1 MSSGPSEET
10 NFSCS
15 RDRNQSWFQ
24 SGKEATVK
32 GKRFGYGVL
41 GLRISGF
48 LFLVMGF
55 VALVPLSAQ
64 YGGIDRSPPDR
75 IETNKTATT
84 PRNLEAFTGKLS
96 LVELK
101 RKKLTLLSVEGRFT
115 EIFTCKNGPT
125 IRTAN
130 GKKRKFRDL
139 QPGMTLVVYYN
150 SKKGRR
156 TVRDVMILK
165 GISMTKEE
173 GSPKSGSKSGL
184 KVKSKSES
192 KS

>member
-1 MSSGPSEET
+1 MVSSE
-10 NFSCS
+10 
-15 RDRNQSWFQ
+15 
-24 SGKEATVK
+24 KEAAVK
-32 GKRFGYGVL
+32 GKRCEYGVS

-64 YGGIDRSPPDR
+64 IGGTGSGPADRF
-75 IETNKTATT
+75 ETDKTATT

-96 LVELK
+96 QVEPK

-115 EIFTCKNGPT
+115 EIFNCNNGPT
-125 IRTAN
+125 IRTAH

-139 QPGMTLVVYYN
+139 EPGMTLVVYYSSRN
-150 SKKGRR
+150 GRR
-156 TVRDVMILK
+156 TVRDVLILK
-165 GISMTKEE
+165 AAATKKEE
-173 GSPKSGSKSGL
+173 GSPKSGSKSEL
-184 KVKSKSES
+184 KVKAKSES

>member
-1 MSSGPSEET
+1 M
-10 NFSCS
+10 
-15 RDRNQSWFQ
+15 
-24 SGKEATVK
+24 K
-32 GKRFGYGVL
+32 GIRFEYGVS

-55 VALVPLSAQ
+55 VALLPLSAQ
-64 YGGIDRSPPDR
+64 FGRTGIESPDR
-75 IETNKTATT
+75 VGTNKTATT

-96 LVELK
+96 QVEPK

-115 EIFTCKNGPT
+115 EIFNCKNGPT
-125 IRTAN
+125 IRTAH

-139 QPGMTLVVYYN
+139 EPGMTLVVYYSSRN
-150 SKKGRR
+150 GRR

-165 GISMTKEE
+165 AAATKKEE
-173 GSPKSGSKSGL
+173 GSPKSGSKSEL

>member
-1 MSSGPSEET
+1 M
-10 NFSCS
+10 
-15 RDRNQSWFQ
+15 
-24 SGKEATVK
+24 K
-32 GKRFGYGVL
+32 GKRFEYGVS

-55 VALVPLSAQ
+55 VAILPLSAQ
-64 YGGIDRSPPDR
+64 TGAIGNGPPDR
-75 IETNKTATT
+75 ITTNKTATT

-96 LVELK
+96 LVEPK

-115 EIFTCKNGPT
+115 EIFSCKNGPT
-125 IRTAN
+125 IRTAY

-139 QPGMTLVVYYN
+139 RPGMTLVVYYN
-150 SKKGRR
+150 SRNGRR

-165 GISMTKEE
+165 GVSTKKEA
-173 GSPKSGSKSGL
+173 GSPKSGSKSQL